1 MELPIYRMTVDEVDE
16 GVSFIALVEQ
26 PAIERPFMAFN
37 KKFRFSETGEQRVLT
52 GPMMLADT
60 PIYRQDKERGE
71 YYVIFDAATIR
82 KIVQKY
88 FKQGNHHNVNAEHAV
103 PVDGVFMF
111 ESYLIDRNRGVVP
124 PKGYEDVPDGS
135 WFGSF
140 KVDNDEVWNNR
151 DSFTGFSVE
160 GLFGLEKESDLEV
173 ELSALAKDIDIIL
186 QHFQHKYN

>member
-1 MELPIYRMTVDEVDE
+1 MTVDEVDE

-151 DSFTGFSVE
+151 EAFTGFSVE

>member
-151 DSFTGFSVE
+151 EAFTGFSVE

>member
-1 MELPIYRMTVDEVDE
+1 MTVDEVDE
-16 GVSFIALVEQ
+16 GVSFIALVDQ

-37 KKFRFSETGEQRVLT
+37 KRFRFSETGEQRVLT
-52 GPMMLADT
+52 GPMMLSDT

-111 ESYLIDRNRGVVP
+111 ESYLINRIRGVMP

-140 KVDNDEVWNNR
+140 KVDNNEVWNNR

-173 ELSALAKDIDIIL
+173 ELSALVMDIDIIL
-186 QHFQHKYN
+186 QHFQSKYN